1 MENDSSAKWSEGAS
15 DEEPLYFAYSASLRI
30 SGAIPDIEA
39 ITRQLGLHPTHVHR
53 RGEFRRPGAT
63 PHGTNMWI
71 YEAQVA
77 ESEPLDMHINHL
89 WDRLLDHK
97 LFIRQLKTSL
107 MVDVFLGYRTNS
119 GTAGVEIQHQSL
131 AIFTELEVPFG
142 LSIIIA

>member
-1 MENDSSAKWSEGAS
+1 MENDSSAKWSEGAP

-63 PHGTNMWI
+63 PYQAEMWI
-71 YEAQVA
+71 YEAQVG
-77 ESEPLDMHINHL
+77 EGEPLDRHIDHL
-89 WDRLLDHK
+89 CERLRDHK

-107 MVDVFLGYRTNS
+107 KVDVFLGYRSNS
-119 GTAGVEIQHQSL
+119 DTAGVEIPHQSL